1 MEEQEKSIQDY
12 LAMLSRRKV
21 PMLVTIVIVFLIGIV
36 VALVWP
42 PTYRSSATILIKEQE
57 VPNDL
62 VRSTVTSYAAQR
74 IQMISARVMTRNNLK
89 QIIDKYNL
97 YEKDLKRKTT
107 EEVIE
112 NMRSDID
119 LDMENANVVD
129 PRTGR
134 PVTATIAFTLS
145 YEGDNPASTQKVAGE
160 LTNLYLEENLKTRK
174 EKANETYLFLTE
186 EAEKLSVKITEYET
200 RLARFKE
207 EYNNSLPEMNNLNMT
222 MLERTER
229 EIEQTENDLRAL
241 QERKFYTESQL
252 AQTNPLTM
260 MRSATGQTI
269 LDPVSRLKALESE
282 YASLTAKYSEQH
294 PDVIRVKREIEGLK
308 LQTGDSTSSVELAK
322 QLSKARSQLQS
333 MRKKYS
339 ASHPDVINAQKT
351 VDRLEDELAQ
361 VKQLPERRIVEHEPD
376 NPAYISLKSQL
387 VSINSEIES
396 IKNKQV
402 RLKEKYQEYQER
414 ISKSPQV
421 EQEYQAL
428 LRDHRNATARYQ
440 DIKARQMEAEIG
452 QELEKESKGE
462 SFQLIDPPQYPE
474 EPVKPNR
481 LAIVFLAFF
490 LAGASGLGLVFIAE
504 MMDSS
509 VRGINGVTA
518 MLTAAPLA
526 VIPAIYTPADFFR
539 RRRINRILLGST
551 VAGIVIV
558 LLAVHFFFSPLDVLW
573 FRSVRKAE
581 TIIGI

>member
-1 MEEQEKSIQDY
+1 
-12 LAMLSRRKV
+12 
-21 PMLVTIVIVFLIGIV
+21 
-36 VALVWP
+36 
-42 PTYRSSATILIKEQE
+42 
-57 VPNDL
+57 
-62 VRSTVTSYAAQR
+62 
-74 IQMISARVMTRNNLK
+74 
-89 QIIDKYNL
+89 
-97 YEKDLKRKTT
+97 
-107 EEVIE
+107 
-112 NMRSDID
+112 
-119 LDMENANVVD
+119 
-129 PRTGR
+129 
-134 PVTATIAFTLS
+134 
-145 YEGDNPASTQKVAGE
+145 
-160 LTNLYLEENLKTRK
+160 
-174 EKANETYLFLTE
+174 
-186 EAEKLSVKITEYET
+186 
-200 RLARFKE
+200 
-207 EYNNSLPEMNNLNMT
+207 MT